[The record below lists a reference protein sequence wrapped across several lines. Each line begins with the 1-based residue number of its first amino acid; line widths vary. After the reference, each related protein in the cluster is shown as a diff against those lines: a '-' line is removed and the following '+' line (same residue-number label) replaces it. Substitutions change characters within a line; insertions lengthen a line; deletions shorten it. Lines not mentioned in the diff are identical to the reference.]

1 MRIGELAK
9 AAGVNVQT
17 IRFYERRRLLTAPAR
32 SSAGY
37 RAYSADSVRLVQF
50 IKAVQAH
57 GYSLGEIRELLA
69 LGRGTHVAAIVR
81 DRAEKKLR
89 QIEAEISRLTGIHK
103 ALTQLVQQSKSGDA
117 PPDCL
122 VLRGAVTPAQQTPN
136 ASPPPVASR
145 TRTLSDPATRTERQS
160 QRVSRVRADHHSSR
174 LRRHRL

>member
-17 IRFYERRRLLTAPAR
+17 IRFYERRRLLPAPAR

-37 RAYSADSVRLVQF
+37 RAYSAEVVRLVQF

-57 GYSLGEIRELLA
+57 GYSLDEIRELLS
-69 LGRGTHVAAIVR
+69 LGKGTHVAAIVR

-89 QIEAEISRLTGIHK
+89 QIEAEISRLTGIHE
-103 ALTQLVQQSKSGDA
+103 ALTHLVQHCASGHA
-117 PPDCL
+117 APDCL

-136 ASPPPVASR
+136 ASSPRVASQ
-145 TRTLSDPATRTERQS
+145 TRSLSDPATRSERQS
-160 QRVSRVRADHHSSR
+160 QRVSRVRADHHSPR